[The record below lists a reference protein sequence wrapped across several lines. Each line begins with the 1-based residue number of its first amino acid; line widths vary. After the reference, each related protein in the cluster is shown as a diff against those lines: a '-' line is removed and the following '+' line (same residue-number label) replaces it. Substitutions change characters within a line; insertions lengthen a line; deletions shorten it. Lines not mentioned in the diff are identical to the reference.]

1 MNTLIIDHKS
11 CQRCGACVAIC
22 PVSVISL
29 DAEKFPYMKE
39 EDEKRCVLCGHCEAV
54 CSTQALKH
62 RLLPQTETVQ
72 RDKLQ
77 EINAEN
83 LSEYFRNRR
92 SIRTFRSKPI
102 DRSILENIFEVVS
115 YSPTGVNLQKNKWIM
130 ICNHDFIYQLSNAV
144 INWMKTMIEQKAE
157 LAQYLNFQKLV
168 DTFEQGNDIICRGAM
183 NLVIGYTDAVHTSGA
198 IDSIIATSQLELLLP
213 SFGLGGCWA
222 GYLMIALGYSSEVK
236 KMLGLDESHTVH
248 SAMMIGYPK
257 YRYYK
262 IPSRKNPE
270 VKWI

>member
-1 MNTLIIDHKS
+1 MNILTINHQS
-11 CQRCGACVAIC
+11 CQRCGVCIATC

-29 DAEKFPYMKE
+29 DAENFPYMKE

-54 CSTQALKH
+54 CSKQALRH
-62 RLLPQTETVQ
+62 YLLPQMKMVQ

-92 SIRTFRSKPI
+92 SIRVFLPKPI
-102 DRSILENIFEVVS
+102 DKSVLEKIFEVVS

-130 ICNHDFIYQLSNAV
+130 ICDHHFIRQLSNAV

-168 DTFEQGNDIICRGAM
+168 NAFEQGNDIICRSAM
-183 NLVIGYTDAVHTSGA
+183 NLVIGYTDALHTGGA

-213 SFGLGGCWA
+213 SFKLGGCWA
-222 GYLMIALGYSSEVK
+222 GYLMIALRYSPDIK
-236 KMLGLDESHTVH
+236 KMIGLDESHTVH

-257 YRYYK
+257 YHYYK
-262 IPSRKNPE
+262 TPYRKKAE